1 MLWPWKFSV
10 SAESPCN
17 DRFKVTGT
25 GKIVRRKGWK
35 SHLLTGKNA
44 TRKRRL
50 TGSFEIDK
58 SNKENFQQ
66 MVPYGLK

>member
-1 MLWPWKFSV
+1 MAKMKLKTNR
-10 SAESPCN
+10 SAAK
-17 DRFKVTGT
+17 RLKITGT

-35 SHLLTGKNA
+35 GHLLTGKNA